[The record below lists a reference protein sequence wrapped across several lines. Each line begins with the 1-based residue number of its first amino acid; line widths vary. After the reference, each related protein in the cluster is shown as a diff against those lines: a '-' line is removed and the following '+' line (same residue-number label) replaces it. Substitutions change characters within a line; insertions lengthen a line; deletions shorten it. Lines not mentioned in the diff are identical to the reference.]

1 MLAKET
7 ELASTDPILVHQ
19 VWIYRMQHGHFT
31 GHHTAIL
38 NQVAALTGFSRGS
51 FFGVRVTDKVLPVE
65 LPTTPVPMQPL
76 SDNMEADDEMIDE
89 EERRTWLQNRQGRIM
104 RSIWLVLSILYLG
117 CLMMGELLSQFK
129 HFMYYCTL
137 IYYIYLLSKN
147 QREQD
152 NIK

>member
-1 MLAKET
+1 M
-7 ELASTDPILVHQ
+7 
-19 VWIYRMQHGHFT
+19 
-31 GHHTAIL
+31 
-38 NQVAALTGFSRGS
+38 
-51 FFGVRVTDKVLPVE
+51 TDKVLPVE

-129 HFMYYCTL
+129 CFMYYCTV